1 MVHLTAGRS
10 VFLHSGAV
18 ASSTEQ
24 LAVSVIIPAYQEESA
39 IADALHR
46 LLDVLDGTDRPY
58 EVLVVSDGST
68 DDTARIARSVERP
81 HVSVIEYSPNR
92 GKGYAQALGV
102 RETRHPLV
110 LFMDGDLDLDP
121 SVIPNYLDLIES
133 GAADG
138 VVGSKVH
145 PDSIVDYPW
154 TRRLLS
160 RVFRILTRLL
170 IGLNLG
176 DTQTGLK
183 AFRRDVMADVASQC
197 DSQGFTFDL
206 ELLCRLND
214 RGARIVEGP
223 VILDYD
229 FTSTVGLSAGVAAL
243 RDLYLVS
250 RWRRRQSGTNRL
262 SGDRSEL

>member
-1 MVHLTAGRS
+1 M
-10 VFLHSGAV
+10 
-18 ASSTEQ
+18 
-24 LAVSVIIPAYQEESA
+24 SVIIPAYQEESG
-39 IADALHR
+39 IADALRR
-46 LLDVLDGTDRPY
+46 LLDVLDGTGREY
-58 EVLVVSDGST
+58 EILVVSDGST
-68 DDTARIARSVERP
+68 DDTADMARSVRRSA
-81 HVSVIEYSPNR
+81 VTVFDYSPNR
-92 GKGYAQALGV
+92 GKGYALALGV
-102 RETRHPLV
+102 RLTQHPLV

-121 SVIPNYLDLIES
+121 AVVPSYLALIES

-154 TRRLLS
+154 SRRLLS

-170 IGLNLG
+170 VGLDLG

-183 AFRRDVMADVASQC
+183 AFRRDVLADVASQC
-197 DSQGFTFDL
+197 DSEGFAFDL

-214 RGARIVEGP
+214 RGAKIMEAP

-229 FTSTVGLSAGVAAL
+229 FTSTVRFSAGIAAL

-250 RWRRRQSGTNRL
+250 RWRRRQSRMDRFPGEH
-262 SGDRSEL
+262 SGP